1 MEVFVFDLLPYRKHL
16 DALETG
22 KALPYPLGK
31 AHFDAQEAVKTYA
44 EHLDAWEEMD
54 RLGYDG
60 VGFNEHHTSPYGL
73 MNSPNLMAAAAAQR
87 TKRLKLLIYGNLL
100 PLHEPLRLAEE
111 LAMLDCLSNGRLISG
126 FARGIPREY
135 QVHNVPLKDSRARYE
150 EAYEI
155 VTRAWSE
162 EIFSYSGQFWSYEDV
177 AIWPRPVQ
185 KPGPE
190 IWIPIV
196 GSKESIEFAGKKN
209 AVITPGLARGG
220 LQEDIIRYFAKC
232 LASNGHKITPNHLS
246 IALSAYVADSKA
258 EAVREFGPYHL
269 YFNRTLFSHGNF
281 TETAKQRDAG
291 YVSQASN
298 AYVRPENMKAAAGL
312 GEDYRNMTMADFER
326 QAEHMPLG
334 TAKEV
339 TERIISAAE
348 AAGAN
353 QVQISLNRGALPH
366 EMFMEQIRR
375 FAREV
380 LPALQAH
387 EVKRVPLGEDIAA

>member
-1 MEVFVFDLLPYRKHL
+1 MKVFIFDLLAYGEHL
-16 DALETG
+16 GHLQTG
-22 KALPYPLGK
+22 SELPYPLSKQYFK
-31 AHFDAQEAVKTYA
+31 ADVAVRTYA
-44 EHLDAWEEMD
+44 EHLEAWEELD

-60 VGFNEHHTSPYGL
+60 VGFNEHHCSPYGL

-111 LAMLDCLSNGRLISG
+111 LAMIDCLSNGRLISG

-135 QVHNVPLKDSRARYE
+135 QVHNVPLRDSRARFE

-162 EIFSYSGQFWSYEDV
+162 DIFSYEGKFWSYKDV

-185 KPGPE
+185 KMPE

-196 GSKESIEFAGKKN
+196 GSKESIEFAAKKN

-232 LASNGHKITPNHLS
+232 LAANGHQITPHHLS

-258 EAVREFGPYHL
+258 EAVKQAAPYHL

-291 YVSQASN
+291 YVSLTSN
-298 AYVRPENMKAAAGL
+298 DYVRPENMKAAAGL
-312 GEDYRNMTMADFER
+312 REDYRNMTMQDYER
-326 QAEHMPLG
+326 QAENMPMG
-334 TAKEV
+334 SPKEV
-339 TERIISAAE
+339 TERIIGAAE

-353 QVQISLNRGALPH
+353 QVQINLNRGAMPH

-375 FAREV
+375 FARDV

-387 EVKRVPLGEDIAA
+387 EVVHVPLGENAAA